1 MKLSTYLSQLKAIH
15 NIEGLSFEEIAK
27 ICLQN
32 SIEYIDVEYPELSEK
47 GKPVL
52 DIFINNGFK
61 ISCMVYRA
69 DFIHNDDITDCSNAL
84 KTAKEFNISNI
95 LLVPGFWNDGDKE
108 QECLKKS
115 LMPMKKILEKAE
127 ELGINIGFEDYDA
140 ETPVSTSEGILYY
153 LENLKGTHC
162 IFDTANFL
170 YMGEEVLSAFNKLKP
185 YIKYQ
190 LHCKDKSL
198 TPKGEQSPSVSKLGE
213 KTYATAVGKGVMP
226 VEHILNELKS
236 DGFDG
241 ILTIELFGSKQ
252 YLSDLK
258 ASAEYLKKFL

>member
-1 MKLSTYLSQLKAIH
+1 MQISTYLSQLKAIH
-15 NIEGLSFEEIAK
+15 IIEGLSFEGIAK
-27 ICLQN
+27 LCLEN
-32 SIEYIDVEYPELSEK
+32 GIEYIDVEYSELSEK
-47 GKPVL
+47 GKPIV
-52 DIFINNGFK
+52 DIFIDNGLK
-61 ISCMVYRA
+61 ISSMVYRA
-69 DFIHNDDITDCSNAL
+69 DFLHSDDITDCLNAL
-84 KTAKEFNISNI
+84 KTAKEFGISNL
-95 LLVPGFWNDGDKE
+95 LLVPGFWKEDDKIE
-108 QECLKKS
+108 ECLNNS
-115 LMPMKKILEKAE
+115 LKPMKRILETAKE
-127 ELGINIGFEDYDA
+127 FGINIGFEDYDA

-170 YMGEEVLSAFNKLKP
+170 YMGEDVLSAFNKLKP
-185 YIKYQ
+185 HIKYQ

-213 KTYATAVGKGVMP
+213 KSYATAVGKGILP
-226 VEHILNELKS
+226 LEHILNELKS
-236 DGFDG
+236 GGFDG

>member
-1 MKLSTYLSQLKAIH
+1 MKISTYLSQLKAIH

-27 ICLQN
+27 ICLEN
-32 SIEYIDVEYPELSEK
+32 GIEYIDVEYQELSEK
-47 GKPVL
+47 GKPVV
-52 DIFINNGFK
+52 DIFIKNGLK
-61 ISCMVYRA
+61 ISSMVYRA
-69 DFIHNDDITDCSNAL
+69 DFLHNNDISDCLNAL
-84 KTAKEFNISNI
+84 KTAKEFDITNI
-95 LLVPGFWNDGDKE
+95 LLVPGFWNEEDNME
-108 QECLKKS
+108 EFLENSLK
-115 LMPMKKILEKAE
+115 PMKQVIESAK

-170 YMGEEVLSAFNKLKP
+170 YMGEDVLSAFNKLKP
-185 YIKYQ
+185 HIKYQ

-213 KTYATAVGKGVMP
+213 KSYATAVGKGILP
-226 VEHILNELKS
+226 LEHILNELKS
-236 DGFDG
+236 GGFDG

>member
-1 MKLSTYLSQLKAIH
+1 
-15 NIEGLSFEEIAK
+15 
-27 ICLQN
+27 
-32 SIEYIDVEYPELSEK
+32 
-47 GKPVL
+47 
-52 DIFINNGFK
+52 
-61 ISCMVYRA
+61 
-69 DFIHNDDITDCSNAL
+69 
-84 KTAKEFNISNI
+84 
-95 LLVPGFWNDGDKE
+95 
-108 QECLKKS
+108 
-115 LMPMKKILEKAE
+115 MKKIVKKAE

-170 YMGEEVLSAFNKLKP
+170 YMGEDVLSAFNKLKP
-185 YIKYQ
+185 HIKYQ

-213 KTYATAVGKGVMP
+213 KSYATAVGKGILP
-226 VEHILNELKS
+226 LEHILNELKS
-236 DGFDG
+236 GGFDG

-258 ASAEYLKKFL
+258 ASAEYLKSFYKLKVA

>member
-1 MKLSTYLSQLKAIH
+1 MKISTYLSQLKAIH

-27 ICLQN
+27 ICLEN
-32 SIEYIDVEYPELSEK
+32 GIEYIDVEYQELSEK
-47 GKPVL
+47 GKPVV
-52 DIFINNGFK
+52 DIFIKNGLK
-61 ISCMVYRA
+61 ISSMIYRA
-69 DFIHNDDITDCSNAL
+69 DFLHNNDISDCLNAL
-84 KTAKEFNISNI
+84 KTAKEFDITNI
-95 LLVPGFWNDGDKE
+95 LLVPGFWNEDDKE
-108 QECLKKS
+108 QDCLKNS
-115 LMPMKKILEKAE
+115 LKPMKQVIESAK

-140 ETPVSTSEGILYY
+140 ETPVATSDGILYY

-170 YMGEEVLSAFNKLKP
+170 YMGEDVLSAFNKLKP
-185 YIKYQ
+185 HIKYQ

-213 KTYATAVGKGVMP
+213 KSYATAVGKGILP
-226 VEHILNELKS
+226 LEHILNELKS
-236 DGFDG
+236 GGFDG